1 MNNQDIRKAIETN
14 NFKYWQV
21 ANKLGMT
28 DGNFSRMLRIELTKE
43 NKERVLN
50 AINELKEERE
60 KWNKKKSYIQK
71 KDVIENYKPMFTEW
85 SLSKLIR
92 EGKIKYIRVG
102 RRIFITKQAVD
113 EFIKEQQESS
123 LRGNFHIL

>member
-1 MNNQDIRKAIETN
+1 MNNLDIRKAIEIS

-43 NKERVLN
+43 NKERVFN

-60 KWNKKKSYIQK
+60 KWNK
-71 KDVIENYKPMFTEW
+71 M
-85 SLSKLIR
+85 
-92 EGKIKYIRVG
+92 
-102 RRIFITKQAVD
+102 KQSTPR
-113 EFIKEQQESS
+113 KM
-123 LRGNFHIL
+123 

>member
-1 MNNQDIRKAIETN
+1 MNNLDIRKAIETS

-50 AINELKEERE
+50 AIKELKEERE
-60 KWNKKKSYIQK
+60 EWNK
-71 KDVIENYKPMFTEW
+71 M
-85 SLSKLIR
+85 
-92 EGKIKYIRVG
+92 
-102 RRIFITKQAVD
+102 KQSTPR
-113 EFIKEQQESS
+113 KM
-123 LRGNFHIL
+123 

>member
-1 MNNQDIRKAIETN
+1 MNNLDIRKAIETS

-50 AINELKEERE
+50 AINELEEERE
-60 KWNKKKSYIQK
+60 KWNK
-71 KDVIENYKPMFTEW
+71 M
-85 SLSKLIR
+85 
-92 EGKIKYIRVG
+92 
-102 RRIFITKQAVD
+102 KQSTPR
-113 EFIKEQQESS
+113 KM
-123 LRGNFHIL
+123 

>member
-1 MNNQDIRKAIETN
+1 MNNLDIRKVIETN

-43 NKERVLN
+43 NKDRVLN

-71 KDVIENYKPMFTEW
+71 KM
-85 SLSKLIR
+85 
-92 EGKIKYIRVG
+92 
-102 RRIFITKQAVD
+102 
-113 EFIKEQQESS
+113 
-123 LRGNFHIL
+123 